1 MLIVDLELNVTVTI
15 LIISNFF
22 MTSETNR
29 ALHNLLLQRLKWEL
43 LIGLEVL
50 NRVLECELLGF
61 LI

>member
-1 MLIVDLELNVTVTI
+1 MLIFDLELNVAVAI

-22 MTSETNR
+22 MTSETDR
-29 ALHNLLLQRLKWEL
+29 ALNNLLLQRLKWVL

-50 NRVLECELLGF
+50 NRMLECKLLGF

>member
-29 ALHNLLLQRLKWEL
+29 TLHNLLLQRLKWEL